1 MPFTGRV
8 LLVGP
13 LEGARW
19 RSISH
24 YTATLADALRAHGIA
39 VETVAAP
46 WFNPPSLARGIRA
59 QWARQPAVQAA
70 LHGEFDVVHLTDQ
83 ALAHHVHRFQPH
95 APVVV
100 TCHDLMPFTLPGY
113 YHSRLEGIVKRA
125 FLRRPIGALHQAD
138 AVIAVSNYT
147 AGAIAERRAAPAG
160 RVHVIPNMVRPIFR
174 PMPVDDA
181 RSLLAARGVTLPPRP
196 RVLSL
201 GHAGGYKN
209 LPLLIRA
216 MAEPPLRHASLVR
229 VGSLRPEQQALAAQL
244 GVADRVT
251 LLVGIEDEALAAL
264 MNACDSLAQP
274 SLAEGFGLP
283 VVEAFACGLPVVT
296 SDGGALPE
304 VVGDAGT
311 IVAIRDNTD
320 ACSLLAAA
328 LAESFANEGA
338 RARGLA
344 RAMEFRPGA
353 VVPQLVGLYEQISR
367 RRVAQT
373 PSAR

>member
-1 MPFTGRV
+1 MSFTGRV

-24 YTATLADALRAHGIA
+24 YTATLAEALRSLGVA

-46 WFNPPSLARGIRA
+46 WFNPPSLARGILA
-59 QWARQPAVQAA
+59 LWTRQPHVQAA
-70 LHGEFDVVHLTDQ
+70 LRGEFDIVHLTDQ

-113 YHSRLEGIVKRA
+113 YHSRLEGIVKRT
-125 FLRRPIGALHQAD
+125 FLRRPIGALRHAD
-138 AVIAVSNYT
+138 AVIAVSDYT
-147 AGAIAERRAAPAG
+147 ATAISECRAAPAD
-160 RVHVIPNMVRPIFR
+160 RLHVIPNMVRSVFR
-174 PMPVDDA
+174 QVSVTEA
-181 RSLLAARGVTLPPRP
+181 ESLLAERNVMLPPAP
-196 RVLSL
+196 RVLSV

-209 LPLLIRA
+209 LPLLLRA
-216 MAEPPLRHASLVR
+216 MAEPPLRHANLVR
-229 VGSLRPEQQALAAQL
+229 VGSLRPDQQALAAKL

-251 LLVGIEDEALAAL
+251 VLIGIEDEALAAL
-264 MNACDSLAQP
+264 MSVCDALAQP

-296 SDGGALPE
+296 SDGGALPQ
-304 VVGDAGT
+304 VVGDAAT
-311 IVAIRDNTD
+311 VVAIGGTSD
-320 ACSLLAAA
+320 ASSLFAAA
-328 LAESFANEGA
+328 LAESFDDEDA
-338 RARGLA
+338 RTRGLT
-344 RAMEFRPGA
+344 RAMDFRPEA
-353 VVPQLVGLYEQISR
+353 VVPQLIGLYERVSR

-373 PSAR
+373 SSAR